1 MMDEEELEKRIEETT
16 GVDNSALEELM
27 NRELTVE
34 SQNEFLRL
42 LKESQMFMPVTYSA
56 NMFEGIEN
64 AKEGDIF
71 EPEGQVGFDINFL
84 TGEDGSKAVPLFTS
98 DKMMEK
104 AGLRSSAIVI
114 FMSDL
119 VDMLKQS
126 DRYSAVAVNPFT
138 EHDIVIPMEV
148 FLNLFYEPTEEEKAF
163 FESLNEVMKVLK
175 EHSVELEEDRAFMF
189 RSDENI
195 LVETAADGVFV
206 PQIPFSVSSNPNY
219 GEGLKYTNIILMPK
233 SKRILPIGPDVELD
247 VIIAPGSEF
256 KLEKELDEFT
266 TVWKCG
272 AQPFYDE

>member
-1 MMDEEELEKRIEETT
+1 
-16 GVDNSALEELM
+16 
-27 NRELTVE
+27 
-34 SQNEFLRL
+34 
-42 LKESQMFMPVTYSA
+42 MFMPVTYSA

-195 LVETAADGVFV
+195 LVETASDGVFI

>member
-1 MMDEEELEKRIEETT
+1 MDNEELEKRIEETT

-27 NRELTVE
+27 NKEMTVE

-64 AKEGDIF
+64 AKEGDII

-195 LVETAADGVFV
+195 LVETAEDGIFI

-247 VIIAPGSEF
+247 IIIAPGSEF

>member
-1 MMDEEELEKRIEETT
+1 MDNEELEKRIEETT

-27 NRELTVE
+27 NKEMTVE

-195 LVETAADGVFV
+195 LVETASDGVFI

-247 VIIAPGSEF
+247 IIIAPGSEF

>member
-1 MMDEEELEKRIEETT
+1 MDKEELDKMIEETT

-64 AKEGDIF
+64 AKEGDII

-98 DKMMEK
+98 DEMMEK

-138 EHDIVIPMEV
+138 EHDIVIPMDV

-163 FESLNEVMKVLK
+163 LESLNEVVKALK

-233 SKRILPIGPDVELD
+233 SKRILPIGPDVKLD
-247 VIIAPGSEF
+247 IIIAPGSEF

>member
-1 MMDEEELEKRIEETT
+1 MMDKEELEKRIEETT

-84 TGEDGSKAVPLFTS
+84 TGEDGSKVVPLFTS

-195 LVETAADGVFV
+195 LVETAEDGVFI

-247 VIIAPGSEF
+247 IIIAPGSEF

>member
-1 MMDEEELEKRIEETT
+1 MDKEELDKMIEETT

-64 AKEGDIF
+64 AKEGDII

-98 DKMMEK
+98 DEMMEK

-163 FESLNEVMKVLK
+163 LESLNEVIKALK
-175 EHSVELEEDRAFMF
+175 DHSVELEEDRAFMF

-195 LVETAADGVFV
+195 LVETAVDGVFV

-219 GEGLKYTNIILMPK
+219 GESLKYTNIILMPK

-247 VIIAPGSEF
+247 IIIAPGSEF

>member
-1 MMDEEELEKRIEETT
+1 MDKEELEKRIEETT

-84 TGEDGSKAVPLFTS
+84 TGEDGSKVVPLFTS

-195 LVETAADGVFV
+195 LVETAEDGVFI

-247 VIIAPGSEF
+247 IIIAPGSEF